1 MGKESAH
8 IDQQYDRQLEVNR
21 EQNAWQ
27 AAENQVDRQWQA
39 NEWTRQFE
47 QQVAA
52 QRQMFTEQLEQQ
64 SQSDYDKWKRQFD
77 VENRYN
83 SPQSQ
88 VARLMA
94 AGINPAAAA
103 SQVMAG
109 NASGASI
116 GGSSSPSAAGA
127 PSGGALG
134 SHSVSPL
141 GVSIPA
147 YSTDSALFSSAA
159 QLADSM
165 SKLGELGLASE
176 KQKATLGATV
186 QNMMADT
193 QNKQEQAAITR
204 VQNSIL
210 SATGSAKVQSEI
222 MKAYADTYAAYQKGD
237 YDNAQSGINKLMADI
252 ENGRYKLD
260 VQKQPFV
267 LSALK
272 NQADMYKSQSAANY
286 ASANASNASASLST
300 ALANTADALRAGQ
313 LTGQNLQNQCIDI
326 QRQLSARENVRDAS
340 THYDKISAIVAQ
352 CENAGIIT
360 QQNKQQVDMLMKQ
373 NDWYSVQQF
382 FGCLGDAAGAFG
394 SVGNVLVGRERND
407 VQRQFNQVWSDYIK
421 NRGSESL
428 ESGKRYRLD
437 DNGLLFPRP

>member
-165 SKLGELGLASE
+165 SKLGELGLANE

-193 QNKQEQAAITR
+193 ASKQEQAAITR
-204 VQNSIL
+204 VQNAIL
-210 SATGSAKVQSEI
+210 SSTGDKKVQAEI
-222 MKAYADTYAAYQKGD
+222 MKLYADSYASYQKGN
-237 YDNAQSGINKLMADI
+237 YDEAQSKINKIMSDI
-252 ENGRYKLD
+252 EQGRFGLEKEKQPLVLNELRAMSMYYQTGSSLN
-260 VQKQPFV
+260 VQKAAESKSV
-267 LSALK
+267 ERLNNATREDI
-272 NQADMYKSQSAANY
+272 NQLREGKV
-286 ASANASNASASLST
+286 T
-300 ALANTADALRAGQ
+300 AQDLANRLSSISQIVAERDARVATATEQAEIQKVIESAKQ
-313 LTGQNLQNQCIDI
+313 QNIITDI
-326 QRQLSARENVRDAS
+326 QAEQLYKAVKENNWIDFDHVV
-340 THYDKISAIVAQ
+340 HGMNQ
-352 CENAGIIT
+352 
-360 QQNKQQVDMLMKQ
+360 
-373 NDWYSVQQF
+373 
-382 FGCLGDAAGAFG
+382 
-394 SVGNVLVGRERND
+394 VGNSSPVRVG
-407 VQRQFNQVWSDYIK
+407 VVK
-421 NRGSESL
+421 N
-428 ESGKRYRLD
+428 
-437 DNGLLFPRP
+437 